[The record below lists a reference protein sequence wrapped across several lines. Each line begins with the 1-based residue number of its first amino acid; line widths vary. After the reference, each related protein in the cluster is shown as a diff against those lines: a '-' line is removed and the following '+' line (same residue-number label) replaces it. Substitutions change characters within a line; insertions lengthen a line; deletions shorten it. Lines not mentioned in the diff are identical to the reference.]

1 MSAKSLQ
8 FIVDLYI
15 YESYCDH
22 VISQKRDVKEIKV
35 LSIRTFI
42 IWKWPCRFRVMCI
55 QCSFND
61 LECSEVEYEK
71 LRLIFYMNPDLIS
84 NLRERKKGRSWLK
97 STTRDLW
104 WFLITETFKNC
115 RFPLVWFWPFHHSTI
130 QSILPF
136 PKLLL
141 RWLLEIPLCLS
152 LLLRYFKYKSAQSVG
167 YFIFYIFK
175 KIKNKKWNN
184 LQTELTYI

>member
-1 MSAKSLQ
+1 
-8 FIVDLYI
+8 
-15 YESYCDH
+15 
-22 VISQKRDVKEIKV
+22 
-35 LSIRTFI
+35 
-42 IWKWPCRFRVMCI
+42 MCI

-115 RFPLVWFWPFHHSTI
+115 RFHLVWFWPFHRSTI

-141 RWLLEIPLCLS
+141 HWLLEIPLCLS

-167 YFIFYIFK
+167 YFIFYFFKNIMCVSDIYSWIFTENNK
-175 KIKNKKWNN
+175 VMVENFWNYAINVVISLKICLLWDVLNWAVGITKFIVYCIHIVN
-184 LQTELTYI
+184 